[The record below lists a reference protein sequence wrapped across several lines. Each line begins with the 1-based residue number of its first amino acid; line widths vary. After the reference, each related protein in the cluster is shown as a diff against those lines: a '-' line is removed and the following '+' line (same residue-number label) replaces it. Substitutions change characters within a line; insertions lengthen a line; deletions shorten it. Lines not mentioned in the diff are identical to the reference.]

1 MNIMRRNHT
10 TVNKFFD
17 SITDAQ
23 LENFNIKKN
32 DTVIV
37 SSNTIKLTLKQ
48 LFGRFEIV
56 HSDSIEETIGY
67 WNNFKTVYRQA
78 FTRMYDALNEEYKAT
93 ENYNKISTI
102 TTTGTG
108 SSTTTSD
115 LTSQETTEDS
125 ATFHDT
131 SHSTGD
137 NITTAENTNTVTEN
151 TRGNIGTTTNMKML
165 TEEWHG
171 RIEMNLAKVIC
182 ELYAEMEL
190 I

>member
-1 MNIMRRNHT
+1 MYLIRKNHIT
-10 TVNKFFD
+10 INKFFD
-17 SITDAQ
+17 SITETQ

-32 DTVIV
+32 DSVIV

-48 LFGRFEIV
+48 LFGKFEIV
-56 HSDSIEETIGY
+56 HSDSIDETIGY

-78 FTRMYDALNEEYKAT
+78 FIRMYDALNEEYKAT
-93 ENYNKISTI
+93 ENYNKVSTI

-108 SSTTTSD
+108 TSIISNE

-131 SHSTGD
+131 AHSTG
-137 NITTAENTNTVTEN
+137 NNTTTANNNNTVTEH
-151 TRGNIGTTTNMKML
+151 TSGNIGTTTNMHML
-165 TEEWHG
+165 SEEWNG
-171 RIEMNLAKVIC
+171 RIEMNLAKIIC

>member
-1 MNIMRRNHT
+1 MYLARTKHI
-10 TVNKFFD
+10 TVNTFFD
-17 SITDAQ
+17 GITDEQ

-37 SSNTIKLTLKQ
+37 SANTIKLTLKQ
-48 LFGRFEIV
+48 MFGSFEII
-56 HSDSIEETIGY
+56 HSDSTEMVIGY

-78 FTRMYDALNEEYKAT
+78 FGRMYDALNTEYNAI
-93 ENYNKISTI
+93 ENYNKVSTI
-102 TTTGTG
+102 TTNGTG
-108 SSTTTSD
+108 NSTTQNE
-115 LTSQETTEDS
+115 LTSKETTEDS

-131 SHSTGD
+131 AYSTG
-137 NITTAENTNTVTEN
+137 NNTTTATNTNTVTEH
-151 TRGNIGTTTNMKML
+151 TSGNIGTTTNMHML
-165 TEEWHG
+165 SEEWQG